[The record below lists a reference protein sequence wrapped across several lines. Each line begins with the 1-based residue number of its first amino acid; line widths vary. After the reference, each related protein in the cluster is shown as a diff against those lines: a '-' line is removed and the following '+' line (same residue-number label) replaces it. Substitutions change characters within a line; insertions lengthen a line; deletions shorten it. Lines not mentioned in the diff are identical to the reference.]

1 MNKNVNLGRYC
12 CEQRKSLQDILSQR
26 RLQRRWRLSIHPF
39 SIPAS
44 SWTEQNQFTEY
55 ISVNSRC
62 YGVIWIAWKREDP
75 PVKAIISV
83 RRQVLLQFIVGLL
96 YLPTEVF
103 QLAVQR
109 VLRAGRVVAA
119 VHDRSE
125 PSGGSTKNNGEC
137 GETERGSHRTPTTT
151 RLYCSVV

>member
-1 MNKNVNLGRYC
+1 MLLLLAKKIFARHFITEEAAAKVKIVHPSIFYPRFLLNRAKPIHRINL
-12 CEQRKSLQDILSQR
+12 L
-26 RLQRRWRLSIHPF
+26 
-39 SIPAS
+39 
-44 SWTEQNQFTEY
+44 
-55 ISVNSRC
+55 NSRC
-62 YGVIWIAWKREDP
+62 YGVIWIACKREDP

-137 GETERGSHRTPTTT
+137 GETELGSHRTPTTT